1 MSEIA
6 RDKDCPDA
14 RRGARGFDILDLEF
28 RVPVGTAQE
37 NRLELGA
44 LDCV

>member
-6 RDKDCPDA
+6 RNIDRPDA
-14 RRGARGFDILDLEF
+14 RRSARGFDILDLEF

-37 NRLELGA
+37 DRPELGA